1 MQSAG
6 LTSGSLNRS
15 FISVYVCT
23 YIYIYTY
30 TKWKTTVSDSDPPCP
45 FPEEQSCVANPGLK
59 SC

>member
-23 YIYIYTY
+23 YIIYTY